1 MLFTEEVEQ
10 SQDEQ
15 YSREHYEETDDVH
28 NRLYKGH
35 DDLRTLDIAMANF
48 LSLFRREWWGVLC
61 DLADYCSGLNYNGYN
76 TQYHNDITGP
86 RFVVV
91 SRECGI
97 GVVSVM

>member
-10 SQDEQ
+10 PQDEQ
-15 YSREHYEETDDVH
+15 YSSEHYEETDDVH

-35 DDLRTLDIAMANF
+35 DDLRALDIAMADL
-48 LSLFRREWWGVLC
+48 LSLLRREWRSVLR
-61 DLADYCSGLNYNGYN
+61 DLADYRGGLDYDGHN